1 MNKKVKSE
9 LIEWAKSI
17 SVSIVLAMVIT
28 IVVQPTT
35 VSGESMYPTLKDNDY
50 LFINMLTYEVEGPKR
65 GDIIVFKTE
74 LIDDKSSKKKSLV
87 KRVIALPGEHIVIK
101 NSEVYI
107 DDELLNESYIKG
119 VYTSGDIDIIV
130 PENNI
135 FIMGDNRENSLDSRD
150 DRIGTISL
158 DDVVGKVSMR
168 VYPFDK
174 IGSIN

>member
-1 MNKKVKSE
+1 MKSE

-17 SVSIVLAMVIT
+17 SVSIVLAMAIT
-28 IVVQPTT
+28 LVVQPTT

-50 LFINMLTYEVEGPKR
+50 LFINKLIYEVEGPKR

-107 DDELLNESYIKG
+107 DGELLNESYIKG

-135 FIMGDNRENSLDSRD
+135 FIMGDNRQNSLDSRD
-150 DRIGTISL
+150 DQIGTVSL

-174 IGSIN
+174 IGSVN